1 MSTVTH
7 AGSAPSA
14 LAGAVQRFNR
24 WRTNRRAIRALSHM
38 SDADL
43 SDMGLT
49 RSMIGD
55 AVRHG
60 RR

>member
-1 MSTVTH
+1 MSTVFH
-7 AGSAPSA
+7 AERAPSA

-24 WRTNRRAIRALSHM
+24 WRANRRAIRTLSYL

-43 SDMGLT
+43 RDMGLT
-49 RSMIGD
+49 RGMIGD